1 MADCPGVTTTT
12 SSIPANE
19 RVFLCLEKSKP
30 TTEPR
35 GVRNNNPGNIDYN
48 AANQWQGQLKPDPA
62 IEKRFARFDTPENGI
77 RALGKLLLTYQRKH
91 GLKTVKAIIS
101 RWAPSVENDTAAYV
115 RSVEASTGTRP
126 GAEIELAQPVVM
138 AGFVKAIIRH
148 ENAGYAYP
156 EAVLAEG
163 VRRALA

>member
-1 MADCPGVTTTT
+1 MP
-12 SSIPANE
+12 I
-19 RVFLCLEKSKP
+19 
-30 TTEPR
+30 TETR
-35 GVRNNNPGNIDYN
+35 GVRNRNPGNIDYV

-91 GLKTVKAIIS
+91 S
-101 RWAPSVENDTAAYV
+101 
-115 RSVEASTGTRP
+115 
-126 GAEIELAQPVVM
+126 VM
-138 AGFVKAIIRH
+138 AGFVKAIIHH

-156 EAVLAEG
+156 DAVLVEG

>member
-1 MADCPGVTTTT
+1 MPITQT
-12 SSIPANE
+12 
-19 RVFLCLEKSKP
+19 
-30 TTEPR
+30 R

-48 AANQWQGQLKPDPA
+48 PSNQWQGQIKPDPA
-62 IEKRFARFDTPENGI
+62 IERRFARFDTPENGI

-115 RSVEASTGTRP
+115 RAVEALTGTRP
-126 GAEIELAQPVVM
+126 GADVDLSQLKIM
-138 AGFVKAIIRH
+138 AGFVKAIIHH

-156 EAVLAEG
+156 DTVLAEG
-163 VRRALA
+163 VQRALA